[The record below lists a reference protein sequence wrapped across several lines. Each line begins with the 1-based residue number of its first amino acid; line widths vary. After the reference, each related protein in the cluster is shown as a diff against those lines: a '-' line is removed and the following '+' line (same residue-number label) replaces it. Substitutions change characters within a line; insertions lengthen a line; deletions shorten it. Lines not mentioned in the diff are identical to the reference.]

1 MLPPWHRGTKVASL
15 VALKWETTL
24 RYPGGPSVITGVLK
38 NGCESRRGRGVTW
51 EGLGELLVAL
61 KTTSR
66 ALGCSCPGGHCPFS
80 WKSSTLYSR
89 QSLVPLTSASH
100 VVSTSNLFRAC
111 GGNPFAS
118 HKSLLFRH
126 CAASF
131 LVTLHV
137 PVVWTVTGPLVP
149 PEMDFVGFIHAF
161 LILSVISFLSTI
173 YLLPVEEYVE
183 PLRLLCF

>member
-15 VALKWETTL
+15 VALKWETIL

-38 NGCESRRGRGVTW
+38 NGCESRRGRGVMW

-61 KTTSR
+61 KTASR

-100 VVSTSNLFRAC
+100 VVVSTSNLFRAC
-111 GGNPFAS
+111 GGNPSVRFSQIPPFQTPCRVLPRHSPWPCGLDRDGPSGATRDGLCRVYSCFPYFERDLFLIHYLFAS
-118 HKSLLFRH
+118 R
-126 CAASF
+126 
-131 LVTLHV
+131 
-137 PVVWTVTGPLVP
+137 
-149 PEMDFVGFIHAF
+149 
-161 LILSVISFLSTI
+161 
-173 YLLPVEEYVE
+173 
-183 PLRLLCF
+183 